1 MTLDSR
7 YSRVP
12 STYHRRRHPTPLTIT
27 DGRVGGQDPLRQQQL
42 HGLPSVPDR
51 PFPVLKQVVCMPPL
65 SYSTNWPYLSSLPPT
80 NVLELIGCEPGPLEP
95 DTGPLAP
102 LAQPGQEP
110 GQHGEDL

>member
-1 MTLDSR
+1 M
-7 YSRVP
+7 
-12 STYHRRRHPTPLTIT
+12 
-27 DGRVGGQDPLRQQQL
+27 GGQDPLRQQQL

-51 PFPVLKQVVCMPPL
+51 PLPVLKQVVCMPPL

-110 GQHGEDL
+110 GQQGEHFYYYLSLLFGLFWSEQSVCTGDVV